1 MAFHKHV
8 MEHFKKRGAYDARF
22 PKEKYYLGPWEIL
35 VLGVESTDG
44 PGWRVDAVLGYEE
57 TDA

>member
-1 MAFHKHV
+1 

-44 PGWRVDAVLGYEE
+44 PGWRVHAVLGYEE